1 MLACASEDA
10 DWLAQGVLSSISQK
24 NVALA
29 VFWNQRITL
38 DETTKLEYSPI
49 VKSYIEPIE
58 EC

>member
-29 VFWNQRITL
+29 VFGIRESLWMKQQNWN
-38 DETTKLEYSPI
+38 I
-49 VKSYIEPIE
+49 VQL
-58 EC
+58 